1 MKMSAR
7 NIRLLYVEDNVM
19 ERRMM
24 QAHLKKLHDFD
35 FQVTPVDSEDEA
47 VDKLRNGCDLVL
59 LDYHLSQG
67 NGLNCLKRIRQ
78 FDPHLPIVA
87 ISGVATPEIA
97 AELLEAGAD
106 DYFSKDGLEPDLFS
120 RSVRSALAR
129 ADAWKARAPEIDNQL
144 VSVVVSSVET
154 LCEDFAAFAGRSFLD
169 RLDKLEDAARRAKL
183 TFAQALRL
191 FETVSERLAQSDED
205 LARIKR
211 VLRPIMLEIILRLF
225 EESPVLNAQ
234 PVAN

>member
-1 MKMSAR
+1 MSAR
-7 NIRLLYVEDNVM
+7 NIRLLYVEDNII

-24 QAHLKKLHDFD
+24 QAQLKKLRDFD
-35 FQVTPVDSEDEA
+35 FHVTAADSEDEA
-47 VDKLRNGCDLVL
+47 VDKLRSGCDLVL

-87 ISGVATPEIA
+87 ISGIATPEIA

-129 ADAWKARAPEIDNQL
+129 ADAWKVRAPEIDNQL
-144 VSVVVSSVET
+144 MSVVVTLVES
-154 LCEDFAAFAGRSFLD
+154 LCEDFATFAGRSFLD
-169 RLDKLEDAARRAKL
+169 RLDKLESAARRAKL
-183 TFAQALRL
+183 SFAQSLRL
-191 FETVSERLAQSDED
+191 FESVSERIAQLDD
-205 LARIKR
+205 AARIKR

-234 PVAN
+234 AVAN